1 MTLLPRPEPFVGRVE
16 KEPLV
21 KNSAAF
27 LAALLPGAI
36 FINAASAAPPVAKKA
51 AVKTPPALV
60 AAKADDAQTLLK
72 NAPQASDYPNAAKA
86 TLLDLA
92 DITVHPDGTTRTITR
107 QTVKIFNKRGRD
119 DEAEVRIPYNASYDT
134 VKILRARTIRP
145 DGKIVSVDLAHD
157 VRDSTLNAGFN
168 TYDDSRAKSF
178 SMPAV
183 EDGAIIDYEY
193 ETTNKEAM
201 IPGQFWTQ
209 WYYQSGLDPVMLT
222 RLTIT
227 APKTM
232 TLHQKSQSTNV
243 TAKMR
248 DLSDGKSVLYTWE
261 DKNVAPLIPEPMMPD
276 PDTLI
281 PKLTVSTLPSWQTI
295 ADWYN
300 DLAKGRMEADPETRA
315 RALELTKNL
324 KTPEEKAK
332 AIFYYVQDKTRYV
345 SIDFGKSAYQP
356 HTPTSVLGNQYGDC
370 KDMATLLVAMLR
382 AVGVDTAYPV
392 LLNAESKLPK
402 NSELPSPGA
411 FNHAICLVELGGKK
425 YWLDATAEVCPW
437 GVIPS
442 GDRGADAFVM
452 RNGKGQFETI
462 AVGTPDDNKTNQS
475 AQLTLAPDGS
485 AKGTVTL
492 TGTGDIDM
500 GLRGAL
506 LIMPPDKMRPFMESI
521 ASKLGADAKVRDY
534 KVSDFRNKDV
544 PVSITMD
551 VFFPSWAN
559 QSGDLLLFK
568 ARPEQTGGTASSPFR
583 EDGRRLAVAQESTA
597 SGVST
602 LELTLPAG
610 YSVISLP
617 KPTEVKSDLGRFERK
632 VTQENGKLTI
642 STTGENFRAT
652 VPASRYNDVRSY
664 YENYLKA
671 SGESVIVKKN

>member
-1 MTLLPRPEPFVGRVE
+1 MKRT
-16 KEPLV
+16 
-21 KNSAAF
+21 AAV
-27 LAALLPGAI
+27 LAALLPSAI
-36 FINAASAAPPVAKKA
+36 LIPTVFAAPPAATEPAAAKKPAVSAPKKA
-51 AVKTPPALV
+51 ATPPALA
-60 AAKADDAQTLLK
+60 AAKTDDALSLLK
-72 NAPQASDYPNAAKA
+72 NAPKAADYPNAAKA
-86 TLLDLA
+86 TLLDLE
-92 DITVHPDGTTRTITR
+92 DITVNPDGTTHKITR
-107 QTVKIFNKRGRD
+107 QAMKIFNKRGRD

-134 VKILRARTIRP
+134 IKILKARTIRP

-183 EDGAIIDYEY
+183 EDGCIIDYEY
-193 ETTNKEAM
+193 ETIEKEAM
-201 IPGQFWTQ
+201 IPGQFWTG
-209 WYYQSGLDPVMLT
+209 WYFQGGTDPVVLT
-222 RLTIT
+222 RLTIK
-227 APKTM
+227 APKAM
-232 TLHQKSQSTNV
+232 KLQQQLQKTKV
-243 TAKMR
+243 TATMR
-248 DLSDGKSVLYTWE
+248 DLPDGTVLYTWE
-261 DKNVAPLIPEPMMPD
+261 DKNVPAFVPEPMMPD
-276 PDTLI
+276 AETLL
-281 PKLTVSTLPSWQTI
+281 PKLTVSTLPSWQNI

-300 DLAKGRMEADPETRA
+300 DLAKARMDADADTRA

-382 AVGVDTAYPV
+382 AVGIDSAYPV
-392 LLNAESKLPK
+392 LLNAESKMPKKTDLPT
-402 NSELPSPGA
+402 PSA
-411 FNHAICLVELGGKK
+411 FNHAICLVELDGKD

-442 GDRGADAFVM
+442 GDRGADAFVI
-452 RNGKGQFETI
+452 RNGKGQFQTI
-462 AVGTPDDNKTNQS
+462 PVGTPADNQTKQD
-475 AQLTLAPDGS
+475 AKLALASDGS
-485 AKGTVTL
+485 AKGTISL
-492 TGTGDIDM
+492 SGTGDTDM

-506 LIMPPDKMRPFMESI
+506 LIMPPDKMRPWMESI
-521 ASKLGADAKVRDY
+521 AKKLGADAKVSNY

-568 ARPEQTGGTASSPFR
+568 ARPEQTGGAASSPFG
-583 EDGRRLAVAQESTA
+583 EDGRRLALSQDSTA
-597 SGVST
+597 AGVST
-602 LELTLPAG
+602 LELTLPTG
-610 YSVISLP
+610 YSVLSLP
-617 KPTEVKSDLGRFERK
+617 KSADIKSDFGRFERT
-632 VTQENGKLTI
+632 VSQDNNKLLI
-642 STTGENFRAT
+642 STTGENYRAT
-652 VPASRYNDVRSY
+652 VPASRYDDIRAY